1 MILVLGIL
9 IGSLSSLAIDT
20 GNEPEVF
27 QREFIY
33 THRSVHPIVQTYG
46 VNTCIAVY
54 LYNSEGHAIVA
65 HFDASIKVKS
75 ELSKMMTLL
84 GEGTKA
90 KIFGG
95 VEGSRLNTFGEI
107 FDLLKYY
114 NIPIVEYRQNERGS
128 DSMSLS
134 FNLETNEVSE
144 YDEMNSYDSFD
155 IVEGKLKRLHIGP
168 KRMFRHM
175 DSLGGGDIVEKQNNR
190 SGFRPIF

>member
-9 IGSLSSLAIDT
+9 ISSLSSFANDT

-27 QREFIY
+27 QREFIF
-33 THRSVHPIVQTYG
+33 THRSVHPNIQTYG
-46 VNTCIAVY
+46 VNTCVAVY
-54 LYNSEGHAIVA
+54 LFNGDGHAIIA
-65 HFDASIKVKS
+65 HFDASIKAKK
-75 ELSKMMTLL
+75 ELSKMITLL
-84 GEGTKA
+84 GEGIKA

-95 VEGSRLNTFGEI
+95 VEGARLNTFGEI
-107 FDLLKYY
+107 YDSLKYY
-114 NIPIVEYRQNERGS
+114 NIPVVEFRQNERSS

-144 YDEMNSYDSFD
+144 YDEMNSYDAFD

-175 DSLGGGDIVEKQNNR
+175 DSLGGGDIVEKQK
-190 SGFRPIF
+190 SSTGFRPIF